1 LDLACEKK
9 STIAWLGAPIFIG
22 WMVASLVLPRVS
34 DIYGR
39 KWLFAGVMT
48 INLGVVV
55 VLIFSKSILVTV
67 IANFFVG
74 VVAVARWTVGYIMLQ
89 EFLPVK

>member
-1 LDLACEKK
+1 
-9 STIAWLGAPIFIG
+9 
-22 WMVASLVLPRVS
+22 
-34 DIYGR
+34 
-39 KWLFAGVMT
+39 MT

-55 VLIFSKSILVTV
+55 VLIFSKSIMVTV